1 MKYTIRILIGTGLT
15 ALAVKCVYE
24 PTDMVIGGFSGVA
37 IVLRSL
43 FGLPLGVTTFMLNIP
58 VYFAAWKMK
67 GFRFVR
73 WSAMATVS
81 LSLWLSVIPSVNLS
95 QSDRFIAA
103 VFGGF
108 LCGCGTGLVMSCR
121 ATTGG
126 TDMVAALIHTRL
138 GRYSVVEILQVLD
151 GLIVIAGLYLFGI
164 RAALYSIIAVL
175 AAAKMSDFILEGA
188 NVSRSV
194 FVISDRSRE
203 VARAIMEK
211 MQRGVTGLP
220 AKGMY
225 SDARR
230 CMLYCVVSKREIVK
244 LKEII
249 LNSDPEAFVIVNDA
263 SEVLGEGFLAY
274 KKEEV

>member
-108 LCGCGTGLVMSCR
+108 LCGCGTGLVLSCR

-194 FVISDRSRE
+194 FVISDRKPGSGTGHYG
-203 VARAIMEK
+203 K
-211 MQRGVTGLP
+211 KCSGGVTGLP

-230 CMLYCVVSKREIVK
+230 CMLYCVVSKRRDCK
-244 LKEII
+244 T
-249 LNSDPEAFVIVNDA
+249 
-263 SEVLGEGFLAY
+263 EGNHTGFGPGSICDR
-274 KKEEV
+274 K

>member
-1 MKYTIRILIGTGLT
+1 MKYAIRILIGTGLT

-24 PTDMVIGGFSGVA
+24 PTDMVIGGFSGIA
-37 IVLRSL
+37 IVLQNL
-43 FGLPLGVTTFMLNIP
+43 LGVPLGATTFVLNIP

-73 WSAMATVS
+73 WSVLATVS
-81 LSLWLSVIPSVNLS
+81 LSVWLSVIPSVNLS

-103 VFGGF
+103 VFGGV

-126 TDMVAALIHTRL
+126 TDMVAALIRTRL
-138 GRYSVVEILQVLD
+138 TGYSVVEILQVLD
-151 GLIVIAGLYLFGI
+151 GLIVLMGLYLFGI

-175 AAAKMSDFILEGA
+175 TAAKVSDFILEGA

-194 FVISDRSRE
+194 YVISSRSGQ

-211 MQRGVTGLP
+211 MRRGVTGLR

-225 SDARR
+225 SSKDV

-249 LNSDPEAFVIVNDA
+249 LDSDPEAFVIVNDA
-263 SEVLGEGFLAY
+263 REVLGEGFLTCG
-274 KKEEV
+274 KEKL